1 MNCPSDKRTP
11 VIPSTEEQANNMSRN
26 GVEGYP
32 HARCISNLGLIHKK
46 TNSPFPEGMPAAK
59 KGGIRRMFI
68 RIF

>member
-11 VIPSTEEQANNMSRN
+11 VIPSTEEQANKVSRS
-26 GVEGYP
+26 GVEGSPRTKY
-32 HARCISNLGLIHKK
+32 ISNLSLIHKK